1 MQLITKAGLQSRVEG
16 SGIARV
22 WALEIGTREAHKI
35 GIVQWLALKALY
47 SSLCTNIILQH
58 SYMLKYGM
66 L

>member
-35 GIVQWLALKALY
+35 GIVQ
-47 SSLCTNIILQH
+47 
-58 SYMLKYGM
+58 
-66 L
+66 